1 MREHVSVIKT
11 SFGFCLVFLGFR
23 KKCFP
28 TREEYSKFLLG
39 VFFFFSPKREFKKK
53 KNLNLQTES
62 SGGVVIAKRPL
73 PHFLGLKMCI
83 QMAACS
89 SAGRGDST
97 RRGMVSD
104 SGLSSGDAMLCL
116 APSSPV

>member
-53 KNLNLQTES
+53 KISTCKQKVLVELSLLNVHCPIFWVSRCAFKWQPAVQQEEETVR
-62 SGGVVIAKRPL
+62 GGAW
-73 PHFLGLKMCI
+73 
-83 QMAACS
+83 
-89 SAGRGDST
+89 
-97 RRGMVSD
+97 
-104 SGLSSGDAMLCL
+104 
-116 APSSPV
+116 